1 MNDIDTLSIIIR
13 NRTIK
18 ENITCCSISKLINEI
33 CNNVITEQSNLF
45 YFLRKFKRRTIF
57 PKKKRF
63 KTYYTLKNIYI
74 NREEEPILVFN

>member
-63 KTYYTLKNIYI
+63 KAYYTLKNIYI